1 LPGVVSASSATSGT
15 SRFVPAGTPQPV
27 WKAGRLKTWLTPPPE
42 PLQPVSD
49 PYPPHPGL
57 PAVMPLLQV
66 GVVPPTP
73 ITCGEF
79 AGLST
84 VSVWLQSRLP
94 LSPEAANHDWP
105 IAFAFAKIASS
116 VCWVATGSPASQAPQ
131 LVVTTWPGLSVTMR
145 LYSCVKSAFDVDA
158 AM

>member
-1 LPGVVSASSATSGT
+1 V
-15 SRFVPAGTPQPV
+15 
-27 WKAGRLKTWLTPPPE
+27 KIWLTPPPE

-49 PYPPHPGL
+49 PYPAHPGF
-57 PAVMPLLQV
+57 PAVMPALQV

-73 ITCGEF
+73 MTCGEF

-84 VSVWLQSRLP
+84 LSRLLQSRLP
-94 LSPEAANHDWP
+94 LSPEAANQDWP
-105 IAFAFAKIASS
+105 IALAFAKIASS
-116 VCWVATGSPASQAPQ
+116 ACCVATGRAASHAPQ